1 MPNSCLWDERLAFY
15 STLSVNGDNAATVT
29 WAGEKNQGRVTETCD
44 SVLIVGVRVRV
55 RACFPCRRPWRF
67 SEGWS
72 WKQRRWTAACSRGK
86 PPAPWCR
93 AGPINTQDTA
103 LGYPV
108 TWRLAARSPP
118 PQLTP
123 PLQGPKYQILSIYD
137 SDSIV
142 IYQSFWF
149 PRHPRFSLCPRNSRQ
164 TNKETNI
171 RDEWWL
177 PLPHT
182 LQNPPIL
189 LHLWARHRWETH
201 THTHARGCI
210 RENASPM
217 LGNDDEQSLGQRL
230 QQAWCVLASHY
241 AAPIWARSCSAR
253 SSSRRWEGLSCL
265 SRVRPEKH
273 TSKREHFFWYV
284 PSCLGPTYI
293 QLLFFYFLSMHSLFF
308 LFIT

>member
-1 MPNSCLWDERLAFY
+1 MWQRPYRWRAC
-15 STLSVNGDNAATVT
+15 
-29 WAGEKNQGRVTETCD
+29 
-44 SVLIVGVRVRV
+44 VRVRV

-164 TNKETNI
+164 TNKETNK

-189 LHLWARHRWETH
+189 LHHWARHRWETH
-201 THTHARGCI
+201 THTRADVS
-210 RENASPM
+210 EKM
-217 LGNDDEQSLGQRL
+217 L
-230 QQAWCVLASHY
+230 
-241 AAPIWARSCSAR
+241 PPCSVMMT
-253 SSSRRWEGLSCL
+253 
-265 SRVRPEKH
+265 SRVWVRDCSKH
-273 TSKREHFFWYV
+273 DAS
-284 PSCLGPTYI
+284 
-293 QLLFFYFLSMHSLFF
+293 
-308 LFIT
+308 